1 MKEIILKLDCSKA
14 TPYGDIPIKMLKET
28 IDIYL
33 VYLTGII
40 NYSFENKSF
49 PNLLKFGEVCPIFKK
64 KDELDKENYRP
75 VSILPVM
82 SKVFEKDY
90 I

>member
-1 MKEIILKLDCSKA
+1 
-14 TPYGDIPIKMLKET
+14 MLKET

-75 VSILPVM
+75 VSILIVM
-82 SKVFEKDY
+82 SKAFERIIYDQIEEFMKDKLSKF
-90 I
+90 